1 MTKINKKTFA
11 HSAPKPRSAA
21 LKIAASAG
29 VISLILAAATGTA
42 FAAKPGGG
50 GGGGGHPA
58 GGGGGHPG
66 GGGAPHIGGG
76 APGGGAPHFGGG
88 GGAPHIGGGGA
99 PHFSAPHFGGGGHP
113 GGGGVPHFA
122 THATQHFSGRAVPQ
136 FNAPHGHVAPNFAS
150 HAHGGSAARFAHTNH
165 GIASHANTSNA
176 NTSNLNHANHANLN
190 HAPLAPSTAHSLAT
204 TAAATHNLP
213 AARQAAFHAD
223 PRAFASHRQQFA
235 SNAAFRPFWHRGWH
249 PWHHL
254 GWIGPVFW
262 PYAYGDFFYYA
273 LWPDYYYDV
282 DPFWAYGYGDI
293 YSAVFS
299 PYDYSEYVQGSSGS
313 SRSIGSSG
321 SSGSSRMATLTES
334 MAQSCSDE
342 AAEVTG
348 WPIDQIQAAVQPTQE
363 QSTLLDDLG
372 NALVKASDEVK
383 SHCPTSVAF
392 TPTGRLDTM
401 QQRLQALA
409 NAVNIVSPPL
419 QKFYDS
425 LSDEQKARFNNIAP
439 SEDKRT
445 APAQNVPNPQAQ
457 CTANVMN
464 WPGDQVDRV
473 VRPDDAQRAKLD
485 ALQSAMTQSAD
496 MIKAACPS
504 DVPATPPA
512 RLAAVGQRL
521 NAMLQAVG
529 TVRPALA
536 DFYGSLSDDQKARFN
551 TMGKQLFAE
560 NSQ

>member
-1 MTKINKKTFA
+1 MSSRAT
-11 HSAPKPRSAA
+11 RLSAA

-29 VISLILAAATGTA
+29 VISLMLAAAAGTA
-42 FAAKPGGG
+42 LAAKPGGG

-58 GGGGGHPG
+58 GGGGHPG
-66 GGGAPHIGGG
+66 
-76 APGGGAPHFGGG
+76 GGGAPHFGGG
-88 GGAPHIGGGGA
+88 GGGA
-99 PHFSAPHFGGGGHP
+99 PHFAAPRAAAPHVAAPHFTAHAA
-113 GGGGVPHFA
+113 PHFA
-122 THATQHFSGRAVPQ
+122 PHF
-136 FNAPHGHVAPNFAS
+136 APHAAPQIAHGHFAPSFAGR
-150 HAHGGSAARFAHTNH
+150 AHGGSSAAFARFNH
-165 GIASHANTSNA
+165 GNLSHGNLSNA
-176 NTSNLNHANHANLN
+176 H
-190 HAPLAPSTAHSLAT
+190 LAPSTAHSLAT
-204 TAAATHNLP
+204 AAHPLTAAAHNLP
-213 AARQAAFHAD
+213 TAHQAAFRSD
-223 PRAFASHRQQFA
+223 PHAFASHRQLLA
-235 SNAAFRPFWHRGWH
+235 TSAAFRPFWNHGWH

-299 PYDYSEYVQGSSGS
+299 PYDYSDYVQGSGGYSGPSGS
-313 SRSIGSSG
+313 SRTSG
-321 SSGSSRMATLTES
+321 PSRMAQLTES

-342 AAEVTG
+342 AAEVAG

-383 SHCPTSVAF
+383 SHCPTTVSF

-401 QQRLQALA
+401 QQRLQALVE
-409 NAVNIVSPPL
+409 AVNIVSPPL
-419 QKFYDS
+419 GKFYDS
-425 LSDEQKARFNNIAP
+425 LSDEQKARFNDIAP
-439 SEDKRT
+439 PEGKHN
-445 APAQNVPNPQAQ
+445 AAAQNPPNPQTQ
-457 CTANVMN
+457 CNANVMN

-485 ALQSAMTQSAD
+485 ALQSAMNQSAD
-496 MIKAACPS
+496 LIKAACPS
-504 DVPATPPA
+504 EVPATPPA

>member
-1 MTKINKKTFA
+1 MSMINEKTLT
-11 HSAPKPRSAA
+11 HSAARPRSVAF
-21 LKIAASAG
+21 KIAASAG
-29 VISLILAAATGTA
+29 VISLMLAAATGTA
-42 FAAKPGGG
+42 LAAKPGGG
-50 GGGGGHPA
+50 GGGHPG

-66 GGGAPHIGGG
+66 GGGAPHMG
-76 APGGGAPHFGGG
+76 GGGAPHFGGG
-88 GGAPHIGGGGA
+88 GGGA
-99 PHFSAPHFGGGGHP
+99 PHFAAPHFSGGGHP

-122 THATQHFSGRAVPQ
+122 GHAAPRFTAHASPR
-136 FNAPHGHVAPNFAS
+136 FNAAHANFAS
-150 HAHGGSAARFAHTNH
+150 HNHGGGSARFAHANH
-165 GIASHANTSNA
+165 GIASHVNT
-176 NTSNLNHANHANLN
+176 NLSHANAS
-190 HAPLAPSTAHSLAT
+190 HAPLAPSAAHSLAT
-204 TAAATHNLP
+204 TAHPLAAAAHNLP
-213 AARQAAFHAD
+213 AAHQAAFHSD
-223 PRAFASHRQQFA
+223 PHAFASHRQQFVA
-235 SNAAFRPFWHRGWH
+235 NAAFRPFWNHGWH

-273 LWPDYYYDV
+273 LWPDYYDDV
-282 DPFWAYGYGDI
+282 DPVWAYGYGDI

-299 PYDYSEYVQGSSGS
+299 PYDYSDYVQGSSGYT
-313 SRSIGSSG
+313 G
-321 SSGSSRMATLTES
+321 SSGSSRTSTSSRMTQLTES

-392 TPTGRLDTM
+392 TPTGRLDAM

-409 NAVNIVSPPL
+409 DAVNVVSPPL

-425 LSDEQKARFNNIAP
+425 LSDEQKARFNDIAP
-439 SEDKRT
+439 SEGKRT
-445 APAQNVPNPQAQ
+445 APSQNVPKPQAQ
-457 CTANVMN
+457 CSANVMN
-464 WPGDQVDRV
+464 WPSDQVDRV

-504 DVPATPPA
+504 EVPATPPA

-521 NAMLQAVG
+521 NAMVQAVG
-529 TVRPALA
+529 TVRPALT
-536 DFYGSLSDDQKARFN
+536 DFYASLSDDQKARFN
-551 TMGKQLFAE
+551 TMGKELFAE
-560 NSQ
+560 NSH